1 MKTTALRLYGK
12 EDLRLETFELPP
24 IKEDELLVKIISDSL
39 CMSSYKASMQGA
51 AHKRVPNDVAANPV
65 VLGHEFCGE
74 IVEVGAKW
82 KDKYAVGQR
91 FAIQPALKGTY
102 DATGY
107 SFANLGGDST
117 YGIIPTIYIEQ
128 DGVLPIKGDAFF
140 HGSLAE
146 PLSCVIGAAHAN
158 YHTTLGSYVHD
169 MEIVKGGKVA
179 VLAGVGPMGLAM
191 IDYLLHREHKP
202 GLLVV
207 TDIDD
212 ARLARAA
219 EILSPQEAKKQG
231 VELVYLNTGKVE
243 DPIAALKEA
252 SGGDGFNDVFV
263 FAPVAPVVEQGD
275 AILAH
280 DGCLNFFAGP
290 SNTEFSAKFNFYN
303 VHYNATHIVGTSG
316 GNTDDIKEAL
326 DMSAKGL
333 IDPSILVT
341 HVGGLDA
348 AKEATLNLPNIPGG
362 KKLLYTHISLPLTAI
377 DDFAEKGKSDPLFAK
392 LDELC
397 KKTGGLWNVEAER
410 YLLENAPALP
420 EQG

>member
-1 MKTTALRLYGK
+1 
-12 EDLRLETFELPP
+12 
-24 IKEDELLVKIISDSL
+24 
-39 CMSSYKASMQGA
+39 
-51 AHKRVPNDVAANPV
+51 
-65 VLGHEFCGE
+65 LGHEFCGE

-82 KDKYAVGQR
+82 KDKYTVGQR

-117 YGIIPTIYIEQ
+117 YGIIPALYIEQ
-128 DGVLPIKGDAFF
+128 DGVLPFKGDAFF

-202 GLLVV
+202 GFLVV

-212 ARLARAA
+212 ARLTRAA
-219 EILSPQEAKKQG
+219 EILSPEEAKKQS

-243 DPIAALKEA
+243 DPVAALKEA
-252 SGGDGFNDVFV
+252 SGGEGYNDVFV

-290 SNTEFSAKFNFYN
+290 SNTEFGAEFNFYN
-303 VHYNATHIVGTSG
+303 VHYNATHVVGTSG

-348 AKEATLNLPNIPGG
+348 ANETTLNLPNIPGG

-377 DDFAEKGKSDPLFAK
+377 SDFAEKGEADPLFAK

-397 KKTGGLWNVEAER
+397 QKTGGLWNVEAER
-410 YLLENAPALP
+410 YLLENALSLP